1 MHGKGC
7 AGVEKRDQPHYCS
20 ALAPRP
26 LLPCGALITVVSQA
40 TVESLP
46 VLACEGIRLREVHQ
60 SDAAAL
66 SALFQLPEV
75 AQYLDPPPQTIADFG
90 AWIAL
95 SQSRRAD
102 DRAACYS
109 LITGKDEISG
119 LFMALRFEERER
131 AEIGF
136 AMAPHLW
143 GTGVF
148 QKTIDLYL
156 NFLFNDWGVKLLVGK
171 TQVRNARA
179 MGAMR
184 KVGAKVIE
192 ENERN
197 GNREYVWTIER

>member
-1 MHGKGC
+1 M
-7 AGVEKRDQPHYCS
+7 
-20 ALAPRP
+20 
-26 LLPCGALITVVSQA
+26 VSPA

-46 VLACEGIRLREVHQ
+46 VLACDGIRLREVVL

-66 SALFQLPEV
+66 TALFHRPEV
-75 AQYLDPPPQTIADFG
+75 SEHLDPPPATTADFSR
-90 AWIAL
+90 WINL

-102 DRAACYS
+102 DQAACYT
-109 LITGKDEISG
+109 LLTGRNEVTG
-119 LFMALRFEERER
+119 LFMAVRFEEHDR

-136 AMAPHLW
+136 AIAPHLW

-148 QKTIDLYL
+148 RRTIEVYL
-156 NFLFNDWGVKLLVGK
+156 DFLFTQWGVKTLVVK
-171 TQVRNARA
+171 TQVRNVRA

>member
-1 MHGKGC
+1 
-7 AGVEKRDQPHYCS
+7 
-20 ALAPRP
+20 
-26 LLPCGALITVVSQA
+26 VSQA

-46 VLACEGIRLREVHQ
+46 VLACDGIRLREVHL

-90 AWIAL
+90 TWIAL
-95 SQSRRAD
+95 SHSRRAC

-109 LITGKDEISG
+109 LITGKDEVSG
-119 LFMALRFEERER
+119 LFMALRFEERDR

-156 NFLFNDWGVKLLVGK
+156 NFLFNEWGVTSLVGK

-179 MGAMR
+179 MGAML

-192 ENERN
+192 ETERN
-197 GNREYVWTIER
+197 GNREYVWTIERSREESR